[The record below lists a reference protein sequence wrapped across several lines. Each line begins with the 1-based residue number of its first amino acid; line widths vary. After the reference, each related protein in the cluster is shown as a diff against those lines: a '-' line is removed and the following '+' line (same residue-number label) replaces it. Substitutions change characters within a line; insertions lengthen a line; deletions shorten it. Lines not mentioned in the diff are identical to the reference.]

1 MSDIEPLS
9 TVDAAWLHMDAPTNL
24 AIITGIF
31 MFEKPLDF
39 ARVRA
44 TIEQRLVRVRRFRER
59 VREGTLGL
67 GVPHWEPDPHFDL
80 DAHLFRVH
88 LPRPGD
94 QAALE
99 KFVGDLMSQPLERD
113 KPLWEMF
120 VVENY
125 GRGAALVT
133 RLHHCMG
140 DGLALVRVILMLT
153 DAEPN
158 ATWNPPHGKYEL
170 PSSHLVEV
178 HPHTATALSGVV
190 RGTEKLAHEGMET
203 LIHPERLRD
212 AAKFSAAGVRALL
225 KLLLILPDH
234 RSMFKGKCSV
244 PKRAAWSKPIPLDKI
259 KAVGHALDATV
270 NDVLLASVT
279 GALRRY
285 LEAKAQPTEGLTV
298 RTIVPVNLR
307 PPDEPLDLD
316 KLGNQFGLVFLT
328 LPVGIRNPHERLAA
342 LKQNMGEI
350 KHSPE
355 ALVAFGILNIIGSTP
370 TEVEKIVTTIFGWK
384 ATAVMTNVPGPRQVL
399 FFAGQTVRDAMF
411 WVPHPANLGLGVSI
425 LSYAGKVVVGIA
437 SDAGLIPDP
446 AAIVDAFHREFN
458 SLSRTVARAEKPA
471 ARVRATARRAQ
482 PSRAVPGP
490 AKRKRAGATKS
501 G

>member
-1 MSDIEPLS
+1 MSDIEHLS
-9 TVDAAWLHMDAPTNL
+9 TVDAAWLHMDAPSNL

-31 MFEKPLDF
+31 MFDKPLDF
-39 ARVRA
+39 ARVR
-44 TIEQRLVRVRRFRER
+44 TTLEQRILRVRRFRER

-67 GVPHWEPDPHFDL
+67 GLPQWEPDPHFNL

-113 KPLWEMF
+113 KPLWEMY

-125 GRGAALVT
+125 GRGSALVS

-158 ATWNPPHGKYEL
+158 ATWSPPRGKYEL
-170 PSSHLVEV
+170 PSSHLVDV
-178 HPHTATALSGVV
+178 HSHAGTAIGGVV
-190 RGTEKLAHEGMET
+190 HETEKLAHEGMET
-203 LIHPERLRD
+203 LIHPERLRE

-234 RSMFKGKCSV
+234 PSMLKGKCGV
-244 PKRAAWSKPIPLDKI
+244 PKRAAWSKPIPLEKV
-259 KAVGHALDATV
+259 KGVGHALDATV
-270 NDVLLASVT
+270 NDVLLAAVT

-285 LEAKAQPTEGLTV
+285 LEAKRQPTEGLTV
-298 RTIVPVNLR
+298 RSIVPVNLR
-307 PPDEPLDLD
+307 PPDKPLDLD

-342 LKQNMGEI
+342 LKQNMEEI

-355 ALVAFGILNIIGSTP
+355 ALVAFGILNVMGGTP
-370 TEVEKIVTTIFGWK
+370 SEVEKIITTIFGWK
-384 ATAVMTNVPGPRQVL
+384 GTAVMTNVPGPRETL
-399 FFAGQTVRDAMF
+399 YFAGQMVRDAMF

-425 LSYAGKVVVGIA
+425 LSYAGKVYVGIA

-446 AAIVDAFHREFN
+446 AAIVDSFHLEFN
-458 SLSRTVARAEKPA
+458 SLSRAVARAQKPA

-482 PSRAVPGP
+482 PSRAASGP
-490 AKRKRAGATKS
+490 KPKRVGAIKS